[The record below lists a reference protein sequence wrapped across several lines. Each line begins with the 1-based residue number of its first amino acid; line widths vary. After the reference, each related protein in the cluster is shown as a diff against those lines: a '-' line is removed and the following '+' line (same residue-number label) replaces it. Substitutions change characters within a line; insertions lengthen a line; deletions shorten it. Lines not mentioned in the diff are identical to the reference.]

1 MPTVLVK
8 LTHGTKTIGEISLLL
23 NACQIPRV
31 KEKIVVDK
39 TFYTIRSVLYNTS
52 IDENTGD
59 YYIDR
64 VKITAD
70 NEVQDRK
77 KE

>member
-1 MPTVLVK
+1 MPTVDVK

-23 NACQIPRV
+23 NACQIPCV
-31 KEKIVVDK
+31 KEKIVIDK
-39 TFYTIRSVLYNTS
+39 TFYTVRSVLYNTS

-70 NEVQDRK
+70 NEVQDPK

>member
-1 MPTVLVK
+1 MPTVDVK

-52 IDENTGD
+52 IDENTVD

>member
-1 MPTVLVK
+1 MPTVDVK